1 MSKSYLC
8 IVPDFPNTVSTP
20 QLPLLL
26 VIILLTT
33 TKKIFFFLYFIHQVE
48 ARLKVRSA
56 HLANVLASDRLDL
69 AGALAPE
76 FPAAEGVVPDFK
88 GSAVIVRAE
97 NRDDAI
103 AFLKQDVYVSEGVW
117 DVANAQVFAVSLN
130 RYPPKKKDK
139 KELLDKLVV
148 IPAAVVLLIL
158 RATVLYFTLAKRK
171 KKKT

>member
-1 MSKSYLC
+1 M
-8 IVPDFPNTVSTP
+8 
-20 QLPLLL
+20 
-26 VIILLTT
+26 
-33 TKKIFFFLYFIHQVE
+33 
-48 ARLKVRSA
+48 
-56 HLANVLASDRLDL
+56 LASDRLDL

-130 RYPPKKKDK
+130 RYPPPPKKKDK

-158 RATVLYFTLAKRK
+158 RATMLYFTLAKRK
-171 KKKT
+171 KKKKLVVYCWIMLTYLLEQIFQAVRTQLTK

>member
-1 MSKSYLC
+1 MK
-8 IVPDFPNTVSTP
+8 
-20 QLPLLL
+20 Q
-26 VIILLTT
+26 
-33 TKKIFFFLYFIHQVE
+33 
-48 ARLKVRSA
+48 RLKVRSA

-69 AGALAPE
+69 AGALAE

-130 RYPPKKKDK
+130 RYPPKKK
-139 KELLDKLVV
+139 
-148 IPAAVVLLIL
+148 
-158 RATVLYFTLAKRK
+158 R
-171 KKKT
+171 

>member
-1 MSKSYLC
+1 M
-8 IVPDFPNTVSTP
+8 
-20 QLPLLL
+20 
-26 VIILLTT
+26 
-33 TKKIFFFLYFIHQVE
+33 FFFFYFIHQVE

-130 RYPPKKKDK
+130 RYLPPPLSPPLPKKNKKDK

-158 RATVLYFTLAKRK
+158 HATVLYFTLAKRK
-171 KKKT
+171 KEKKT

>member
-20 QLPLLL
+20 QLPILLM
-26 VIILLTT
+26 IILLTT
-33 TKKIFFFLYFIHQVE
+33 TKNFFFFYFIHQVE

-130 RYPPKKKDK
+130 RYPPKKK
-139 KELLDKLVV
+139 
-148 IPAAVVLLIL
+148 
-158 RATVLYFTLAKRK
+158 R
-171 KKKT
+171 